1 MRTLAS
7 ALTVTLLGVA
17 VLYGATDGFRALTAE
32 TARRIAVSEQP
43 RELPDM
49 PLQLQSG
56 RESRLEALSGKLVV
70 ATFIYTRCTT
80 MCPMLGV
87 RMKQI
92 RDDLPDKA
100 IGSRVHF
107 LSLSFDPERDGPQQL
122 ADYGQ
127 RYGAAPDHWWIARPR
142 DSLNRILETFG
153 VVVLPQDNGE
163 FVHNGA
169 FYLINPEGQLAGIYA
184 GDKPERVVEAVE
196 ARL

>member
-7 ALTVTLLGVA
+7 ALTVTLMGVA
-17 VLYGATDGFRALTAE
+17 VLFWATDGFRALTAE
-32 TARRIAVSEQP
+32 AARRIAVSEQP
-43 RELPDM
+43 RELPHM

-56 RESRLEALSGKLVV
+56 TESRLEALSGKLVV

-87 RMKQI
+87 RMKHI
-92 RDDLPDKA
+92 RDDLPDRA
-100 IGSRVHF
+100 VGSGIHF
-107 LSLSFDPERDGPQQL
+107 LSLSFDPKHDGPQQL
-122 ADYGQ
+122 TDYGQ
-127 RYGAAPDHWWIARPR
+127 RYGADPDHWWIARPR
-142 DSLNRILETFG
+142 AGLERILETFG

-169 FYLINPEGQLAGIYA
+169 FYLINREGRLAGIYPA
-184 GDKPERVVEAVE
+184 DAPDRVVEAVE